1 MNVLL
6 ESAEAR
12 RRRSRCEYQR
22 LMTGKGRIFMKLEFV
37 LAVLAFFPFIA
48 GVLSY
53 ATGTVCQRRNAGI
66 QNKQET
72 SRDVVAILSAVAE
85 FVIMLVLSV
94 SVCGRTGMEREL
106 KLVIPGVCG
115 WRLGFTLD
123 GFRVIYGCVASFMWM
138 MATVLSREYFTHHK
152 NRNRYYLFLLMTLGA
167 TMGVFLSDNLF
178 TTFIFFEIMSFTS
191 YVWVAQEENKPA
203 LRAADTYL
211 AVAVF
216 GGLVMLMGIFML
228 NRMLGT
234 LIISEIAR
242 VAEHYTNKGLLY
254 VAGGCMLVGFGA
266 KAGAFP
272 LHIWLPKAHSV
283 APAPAS
289 ALLSGILTK
298 TGIYG
303 TLILSCGLFL
313 RDAAWGTLIL
323 VLGVITMFGGAVL
336 AVFSVDLKRTLAC
349 SSMSQIGFILV
360 GIGMQGLLGE
370 ENALAVHGTLMHM
383 VNHSLIKL
391 VLFLAAGVIYM
402 NTHSLNL
409 NEIRGFGRKKPL
421 LVVIFLTGDLT
432 IGGIPLFGGYISKT
446 LLHES
451 ILEYGGGAWMRA
463 TEYIFLISGGLT
475 IAYMTKLFAA
485 VFVEKNADEKRQRE
499 FDDKKAYMNP
509 ATAAALGGSA
519 LVLFAWGLLPGLTMD
534 PAARLAQDFMGLEE
548 MGESVSYFSLEN
560 LQGAFISITIGALVY
575 GLVIRKLLMKREED
589 LAVKFYIDAWPE
601 WLDLENLI
609 YRPLLLNILPAVLG
623 VICRILDSF
632 VDTVAVL
639 LRKSAYRDSPL
650 PHERSEGNILTEIA
664 GRALNA
670 FHALGN
676 LTWRRKNPVRKN
688 FVHLTAMKVEEI
700 RETNLVI
707 QRSLS
712 FGLLLVCVGLALTL
726 LYLIFM

>member
-1 MNVLL
+1 
-6 ESAEAR
+6 
-12 RRRSRCEYQR
+12 
-22 LMTGKGRIFMKLEFV
+22 MKLEFV
-37 LAVLAFFPFIA
+37 LAVLVFFPFIA
-48 GVLSY
+48 GILSFG
-53 ATGTVCQRRNAGI
+53 TGVVCLRKNAGI

-72 SRDVVAILSAVAE
+72 FRDVTAILSAVAE
-85 FVIMLVLSV
+85 FVIMFALSV

-115 WRLGFTLD
+115 WGLGFTLD
-123 GFRVIYGCVASFMWM
+123 GFRLIYGCVASFMWM
-138 MATVLSREYFTHHK
+138 MATVLSREYFSHHT

-167 TMGVFLSDNLF
+167 TMGVFLSENLF

-191 YVWVAQEENKPA
+191 YVWVAQEENKQA

-216 GGLVMLMGIFML
+216 GGLVMLMGIFLL

-234 LIISEIAR
+234 LVISELPQA
-242 VAEHYTNKGLLY
+242 AELYIKVNKGSLY

-272 LHIWLPKAHSV
+272 LHIWLPKAHPV

-303 TLILSCGLFL
+303 TLILSCSLFL
-313 RDAAWGTLIL
+313 HDAAWGAMIL

-402 NTHSLNL
+402 NTHALNL
-409 NEIRGFGRKKPL
+409 NDIRGFGRKKPL
-421 LVVIFLTGDLT
+421 FGAIFLTGALT
-432 IGGIPLFGGYISKT
+432 IGGIPPFGGYVSKT

-451 ILEYGGGAWMRA
+451 ILEYGGGAWMRVA
-463 TEYIFLISGGLT
+463 EYIFLLSGGLT
-475 IAYMTKLFAA
+475 IAYMTKLFTA

-509 ATAAALGGSA
+509 VSALALGGSS
-519 LVLFAWGLLPGLTMD
+519 LVLLVWGLLPGFTMD
-534 PAARLAQDFMGLEE
+534 PAARLAQGFMGLEE
-548 MGESVSYFSLEN
+548 IGESVSYFSLEN
-560 LQGAFISITIGALVY
+560 LQGAFISIAIGALVY
-575 GLVIRKLLMKREED
+575 GLVIRKLLMKREGD
-589 LAVKFYIDAWPE
+589 SAVKSYIDAWPK

-609 YRPLLLNILPAVLG
+609 YRPLLLNILPAILG
-623 VICRILDSF
+623 VICRIPDSLI
-632 VDTVAVL
+632 DTVAVL
-639 LRKSAYRDSPL
+639 LRKSVYRDSPL
-650 PHERSEGNILTEIA
+650 PHERPEGNVFTEIT
-664 GRALNA
+664 GRILNA
-670 FHALGN
+670 IQAFGN
-676 LTWRRKNPVRKN
+676 LTWHRRNPVHRN
-688 FVHLTAMKVEEI
+688 YVHVAAMKGEEI
-700 RETNLVI
+700 RETNTVI

-712 FGLLLVCVGLALTL
+712 FGLLLFCVGLALTL